1 MMTGASR
8 DSLAASLEAV
18 GPVLDEGGRVVAGIE
33 VQARDFD
40 QMESVLGDLTAAAR
54 KVLISLP

>member
-18 GPVLDEGGRVVAGIE
+18 GPVLDEGGETTTVTATGCE
-33 VQARDFD
+33 PGPDADD
-40 QMESVLGDLTAAAR
+40 EKLLTETDR
-54 KVLISLP
+54 TPL

>member
-18 GPVLDEGGRVVAGIE
+18 GPVLDEGGVAL
-33 VQARDFD
+33 AR
-40 QMESVLGDLTAAAR
+40 
-54 KVLISLP
+54 